1 MQNRSDANGFKPKN
15 LQKRMMS
22 KEENI
27 SSQIGMAMNQIQKAK
42 QKFDKN
48 AMDETVED
56 DLVNGLDFLVMS
68 IRLYRSYRKE
78 STANS

>member
-1 MQNRSDANGFKPKN
+1 
-15 LQKRMMS
+15 MMS